1 MSEWIRIKVSDFYP
15 NAVGENEYT
24 YVSKEV
30 YEVLTDTFRKEY
42 HAQEMR
48 DLRHM
53 IRGGYVEGE
62 TEELMAEPG
71 EALEE
76 IVFRRMD
83 MEKLQRAVQALSEGQ
98 KERLCLYFF
107 EGLTVRQIAEKQ
119 GIMRNAVW
127 KSIQGILEQLRK
139 EFY

>member
-30 YEVLTDTFRKEY
+30 YDVLTDTFRREY
-42 HAQEMR
+42 HAQEMQ

-83 MEKLQRAVQALSEGQ
+83 MEKLQRAVQSLSDIQ
-98 KERLCLYFF
+98 RERIFLYFF
-107 EGLTVRQIAEKQ
+107 KGMTTREIADKSGVSQ
-119 GIMRNAVW
+119 KVVW
-127 KSIQGILEQLRK
+127 QSIHTAINFLK
-139 EFY
+139 KFFV